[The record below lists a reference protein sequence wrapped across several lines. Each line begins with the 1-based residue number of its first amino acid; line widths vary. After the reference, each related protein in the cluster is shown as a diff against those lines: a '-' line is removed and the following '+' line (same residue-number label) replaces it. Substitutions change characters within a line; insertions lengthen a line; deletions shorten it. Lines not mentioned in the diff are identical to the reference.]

1 MPNVWPWPTRADE
14 QASEISLQI
23 KRYSPRPRQFRACGC
38 VWVMAGL
45 GVLLAILVLL
55 AAPALPGIILRAAG
69 FEPIANARRPTATAN
84 PIPVAAAAAVRSSAL
99 LSAAGLG
106 QLSLPPSSDYGITA
120 GAGIVRI
127 VIRAESIEAV
137 CFQFTKF
144 CGDGGHPLR
153 RAEIKL
159 GSGSLVI
166 AGEAFV
172 ELLNIWQV
180 IELQVSLGA
189 ANTIQIDSLGLD
201 GIHYRIPENEW
212 GRRIREVEASFNDIL
227 SGLSL
232 QVGGQSYLLSDIII
246 SENQLVAAFR

>member
-1 MPNVWPWPTRADE
+1 M
-14 QASEISLQI
+14 QI
-23 KRYSPRPRQFRACGC
+23 KRYPPRPRQFRACGC

-45 GVLLAILVLL
+45 GVFLTILLLL
-55 AAPALPGIILRAAG
+55 AAPALPGVILRTAG
-69 FEPIANARRPTATAN
+69 FEPIANVQRPTAATN
-84 PIPVAAAAAVRSSAL
+84 PIPAAAAAAVESSAL

-106 QLSLPPSSDYGITA
+106 QLNLPPSSNYSITA

-127 VIRAESIEAV
+127 IIQAESIAAV
-137 CFQFTKF
+137 CFQFAEF

-153 RAEIKL
+153 RANIKL

-172 ELLNIWQV
+172 ELLNIWQT
-180 IELQVSLGA
+180 IELRVSLA
-189 ANTIQIDSLGLD
+189 APNAIQIDSLGLD

-212 GRRIREVEASFNDIL
+212 GRQIRQVEASFNDML

-232 QVGGQSYLLSDIII
+232 QIGGQSYLLFDIII